1 MTSAENTSE
10 NSKIN
15 YKETLLLP
23 ETTFKMK
30 AGAATREPEI
40 EQFWDDQQIYF
51 KAQEQRKASGAEK
64 FILHDGPPYLSSD
77 KIHIGTALNK
87 ILKDIVTRYQ
97 YQRGHYAPYV
107 PGYDGH
113 GLPIENAVVK
123 SIKGGRKAISDVE
136 LRQKCRDFG
145 AKNLKGQE
153 TNFKRLG
160 VWGDWEHPYITTD
173 PKFEATQIKAFY
185 EMHKKDYV
193 YKGLKPVYWCSHCE
207 TALADAEVEYDNHT
221 SDSIY
226 VKFAIDNS
234 SLKPGQEML
243 KDASVVIWTT
253 TPWTIPAN
261 LALSVHPE
269 YEYEVFEEK
278 ISGQKYLVASE
289 LKEQVIECLVKELAK
304 IGKQLEPTLEGA
316 SGKVTASNEAPNKG
330 MKLLNIQA
338 AMMSMIK
345 PLNESTFPTLAKI
358 KGKDLEFLNAHHPF
372 INDRVVPILTGR
384 HVTLEA
390 GTGVVHTA
398 PGHGMEDYVI
408 CQQYDNGPLKNNPI
422 GIVSPV
428 DAKGVFTDKAQEPRL
443 IGQHYSK
450 GNEIVIEILK
460 EKGALLGHRK
470 IDHSYPHCWRCHQ
483 PVIYRATEQWF
494 ISIDKIRNE
503 ALGEIKQ
510 AKWIPERGEARIASM
525 VEGRGDWCISRQR
538 VWGVPIPVF
547 YCKACDKPLINEKT
561 TEDLYDLFCKE
572 SSDAWWAK
580 SAAELLSD
588 DTTCACGSKE
598 FTKETDIMD
607 VWFDSGITHTAVVE
621 ARKDELGEIPVELY
635 LEGSDQHRGWFQSSL
650 LTSVMLH
657 QKAPFKSVLTHGFV
671 LDGNGRKMSKSLGNV
686 IDPNKIMNQY
696 GADVLRLWVASVDY
710 SVDVRIGDEIIKQ
723 LVEVYKK
730 VRNTMRFM
738 LGNLAGFD
746 PDSHTEPYENLSD
759 LDKYTL
765 HRMQEVVSKLTEAFD
780 HYQFHHY
787 YQVLQNFCVTELSS
801 LYFDVAKD
809 VLYCDPENAPRRRAM
824 QTVLYEVFTT
834 MLPMLVPVAPH
845 LAEDIWSHLQEEQK
859 PNYGFDMPPVSITMA
874 PWPELN
880 QKYYKYDEREQFE
893 AILALKYD
901 VNRSMERFK
910 EISYN
915 LTSASDK
922 KIEQLTEIVATIGA
936 VVQNGLEPIN
946 RIDMNKTDLEMLFLC
961 SEVNLNF
968 EEDLDLSGY
977 FGHYGNNSLVGEQ
990 YSIKCSVSSYSKCE
1004 RCWNY
1009 RESVGTFADHPDIC
1023 ERCHGAVSEMPREAP
1038 VT

>member
-1 MTSAENTSE
+1 MTHESSSSE
-10 NSKIN
+10 TPKIN

-23 ETTFKMK
+23 QTTFKMK

-40 EQFWDDQQIYF
+40 EQFWDDEAIYF

-64 FILHDGPPYLSSD
+64 FVLHDGPPYLSSD

-123 SIKGGRKAISDVE
+123 SIKGGRKAISEVE

-173 PKFEATQIKAFY
+173 PQFEATQIKAFY
-185 EMHKKDYV
+185 EMHQKGFV

-221 SDSIY
+221 SDSVY
-226 VKFAIDNS
+226 VKFEINYEHMQEYLS
-234 SLKPGQEML
+234 SSKLNPLFKG
-243 KDASVVIWTT
+243 ASLVIWTT
-253 TPWTIPAN
+253 TPWTLPAN
-261 LALSVHPE
+261 LALSLNEMFSYVLINTDKGKLILATDLLQDFLE
-269 YEYEVFEEK
+269 STSVKQIGEVLHRW
-278 ISGQKYLVASE
+278 SGN
-289 LKEQVIECLVKELAK
+289 
-304 IGKQLEPTLEGA
+304 QLEECQV
-316 SGKVTASNEAPNKG
+316 K
-330 MKLLNIQA
+330 
-338 AMMSMIK
+338 
-345 PLNESTFPTLAKI
+345 
-358 KGKDLEFLNAHHPF
+358 HPF
-372 INDRVVPILTGR
+372 IERSVPILYGR

-408 CQQYDNGPLKNNPI
+408 CQQYDHQNSLDRSNSNFEFDNPNSSSFDNFI

-428 DAKGVFTDKAQEPRL
+428 DAKGVFTEEAQEPRL

-450 GNEIVIEILK
+450 AGEIVIEILK
-460 EKGALLGHRK
+460 EKDALLGHQK
-470 IDHSYPHCWRCHQ
+470 IEHSYPHCWRCHK

-494 ISIDKIRNE
+494 ISIDKIRND
-503 ALGEIKQ
+503 ALDQIKQ
-510 AKWIPERGEARIASM
+510 VKWIPERGEARISSM

-547 YCKACDKPLINEKT
+547 YCKACDKPLINEDT
-561 TEDLYDLFCKE
+561 TQRLYELFCKE

-580 SAAELLSD
+580 SANELLAD
-588 DTTCACGSKE
+588 DTTCDCGAQE
-598 FTKETDIMD
+598 FSKETDIMD

-621 ARKDELGEIPVELY
+621 DRKEEFGEWPERPDPKNPDLTLPKRPALPVELY

-650 LTSVMLH
+650 LTSVMLNE
-657 QKAPFKSVLTHGFV
+657 KAPFKSVLTHGFV

-686 IDPNKIMNQY
+686 IDPNKIINQY

-710 SVDVRIGDEIIKQ
+710 SVDMRIGDEIIKQ

-746 PDSHTEPYENLSD
+746 PAEHTVAYEKLSD

-765 HRMQEVVSKLTEAFD
+765 HRMQEVVAKLTDAFD
-780 HYQFHHY
+780 NYQFHHY

-809 VLYCDPENAPRRRAM
+809 VLYCDPENSERRRAM

-834 MLPMLVPVAPH
+834 MLPMLIPVAPH
-845 LAEDIWSHLQEEQK
+845 LAEDIWQNTPENQK
-859 PNYGFDMPPVSITMA
+859 PSYGFDAPPVSITMA
-874 PWPELN
+874 PWPEI
-880 QKYYKYDEREQFE
+880 KKSYSCEE
-893 AILALKYD
+893 AF
-901 VNRSMERFK
+901 VERF
-910 EISYN
+910 E
-915 LTSASDK
+915 LVRDARLASLLA
-922 KIEQLTEIVATIGA
+922 IEQLRKAGK
-936 VVQNGLEPIN
+936 L
-946 RIDMNKTDLEMLFLC
+946 K
-961 SEVNLNF
+961 
-968 EEDLDLSGY
+968 
-977 FGHYGNNSLVGEQ
+977 NSLEAELEIRCLKEKAVEALKH
-990 YSIKCSVSSYSKCE
+990 YDDAFLTVLFIVSKLIIKADAGGKISLTEVESHPEAGQAGASTGNFNYDVTASLTARKKCE

-1009 RESVGTFADHPDIC
+1009 RKSVGTFAEQPTIC
-1023 ERCHGAVSEMPREAP
+1023 ERCHGAVSEIPQEAP
-1038 VT
+1038 VTER